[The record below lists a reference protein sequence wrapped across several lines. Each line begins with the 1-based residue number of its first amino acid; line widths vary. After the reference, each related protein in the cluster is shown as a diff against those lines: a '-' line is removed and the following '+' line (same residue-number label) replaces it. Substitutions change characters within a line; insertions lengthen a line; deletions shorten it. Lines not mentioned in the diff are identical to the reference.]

1 MKIRLKLFVS
11 FIVVLLSAKS
21 FSQSGSSI
29 TISPAITAQ
38 SNAFKSLVG
47 QDRITQFK
55 ALETLFVT
63 IESKTTCDG
72 TISADFTNRTELY
85 RLLGTP
91 NSILSPNL
99 VAYKLSASIT
109 ACEAVDGIDNSG
121 ILLFTQINKCP

>member
-1 MKIRLKLFVS
+1 
-11 FIVVLLSAKS
+11 
-21 FSQSGSSI
+21 
-29 TISPAITAQ
+29 
-38 SNAFKSLVG
+38 
-47 QDRITQFK
+47 
-55 ALETLFVT
+55 LETLFVT

-109 ACEAVDGIDNSG
+109 ACEAVIGINNSG
-121 ILLFTQINKCP
+121 LVLFTQINKCP